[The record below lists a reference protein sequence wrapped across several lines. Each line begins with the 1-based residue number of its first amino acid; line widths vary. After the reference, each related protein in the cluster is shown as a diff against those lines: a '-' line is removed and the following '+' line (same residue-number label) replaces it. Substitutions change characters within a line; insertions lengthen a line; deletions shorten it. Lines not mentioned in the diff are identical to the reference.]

1 MPSPTPRY
9 QELEREVHHLRHLL
23 NIGEAPRQ
31 PSLHQHRP
39 SSSQSQHRVSPGTSH
54 NGSLVHQDLQASEL
68 IDDAAASEELTLH
81 HLDAPITAVH
91 AITSTGLPPS
101 PSSIQ
106 SHRSSLPPAS
116 LLRHNQSTSASQRY
130 DDVVSKGNILESE
143 ARKLFQLY
151 MANANVF
158 LPLFD
163 PVVDTF
169 DAIRQ
174 SSTFCFTV
182 ILAVALRAEST
193 CANNHD
199 KIRHCFNEAQKL
211 ASESLFTRS
220 VRLET
225 IQGMLLLAANSENN
239 WFAISHAYQ
248 MSQDLGLPDL
258 IHPEADHGGS
268 EHINKDCNNRRQFRR
283 MRAALTLHHVE
294 QEVAS
299 GTARQSKCR
308 PVHDDFLKAFLD
320 NEFSTAL
327 DMRIVANVEIVRLRG
342 RLLLQLNHH
351 GSLVGS
357 VDASIRNVDNEIST
371 WFNRWD
377 AMFQDQDYDIGCF
390 QRSSIR
396 LQRDYAFIIVCSAI
410 MSKLGTELFSEAN
423 ANVMTDEMRHVIRVT
438 LDRSTK
444 ILQFIADNNDY
455 KWHLQWAPTYSALFP
470 VFTAALAFKLA
481 RMRPLET
488 DWHELQSTFSAVAA
502 ILQDYP
508 YRHFSLVIRKLS
520 RLALEIGL
528 SRRRPETGLPQEPQN
543 NSSSRGGDP
552 IRLGGTPTDPSL
564 QNYRNEVADNSVS
577 QDLIST
583 YDVEVSGLS
592 NAIDSAPEEV
602 YSNAHERT
610 WMPSDMSQYSFQD
623 MNPGGEQLDIQSLLE
638 TPDYNFDFN
647 LFATSI
653 QSSNLN

>member
-1 MPSPTPRY
+1 MLSP
-9 QELEREVHHLRHLL
+9 
-23 NIGEAPRQ
+23 EA
-31 PSLHQHRP
+31 
-39 SSSQSQHRVSPGTSH
+39 SSQNLR
-54 NGSLVHQDLQASEL
+54 LASY
-68 IDDAAASEELTLH
+68 
-81 HLDAPITAVH
+81 
-91 AITSTGLPPS
+91 
-101 PSSIQ
+101 SSC
-106 SHRSSLPPAS
+106 
-116 LLRHNQSTSASQRY
+116 
-130 DDVVSKGNILESE
+130 K
-143 ARKLFQLY
+143 Y

-163 PVVDTF
+163 PAVDTF

-182 ILAVALRAEST
+182 VLAVALRAES
-193 CANNHD
+193 AAGNNHE
-199 KIRHCFNEAQKL
+199 KIQYCFEEAQKL
-211 ASESLFTRS
+211 STMTLFARS
-220 VRLET
+220 ARLET

-239 WFAISHAYQ
+239 WFAISHVYQ
-248 MSQDLGLPDL
+248 MSQDMGLPDL
-258 IHPEADHGGS
+258 IQPETDNGGN
-268 EHINKDCNNRRQFRR
+268 ETTTKNCGDRRSFRR
-283 MRAALTLHHVE
+283 LRAALTLHHVE

-299 GTARQSKCR
+299 GTARQSKCL
-308 PVHDDFLKAFLD
+308 PVHDDFLKSFLD
-320 NEFSTAL
+320 NRFSTTL

-342 RLLLQLNHH
+342 RLLLQLDNQ
-351 GSLVGS
+351 GTLVGT
-357 VDASIRNVDNEIST
+357 VDGRIKNVDEEINT

-377 AMFQDQDYDIGCF
+377 SMFQGQDYDIGCF
-390 QRSSIR
+390 QRSSIC

-423 ANVMTDEMRHVIRVT
+423 TNVMTDEMRHVIRVT

-488 DWHELQSTFSAVAA
+488 DWYELQSTFSAVAV

-543 NSSSRGGDP
+543 TLSSRGGDP
-552 IRLGGTPTDPSL
+552 IRLEGTSTDPSL
-564 QNYRNEVADNSVS
+564 QNYRNEAADNSMS
-577 QDLIST
+577 PDLIST

-592 NAIDSAPEEV
+592 SAIDSAPEEV

-638 TPDYNFDFN
+638 TPDYSFDFN
-647 LFATSI
+647 LFVTSI